1 MLTGQD
7 AGTTGNAALGMVR
20 HACYA
25 DDAEITQVG
34 LIAVIGATCNIDF
47 DVIMT
52 GKNNRFNFPR

>member
-1 MLTGQD
+1 MLTGPD

-34 LIAVIGATCNIDF
+34 LIAVLGATCNIDL
-47 DVIMT
+47 M
-52 GKNNRFNFPR
+52 